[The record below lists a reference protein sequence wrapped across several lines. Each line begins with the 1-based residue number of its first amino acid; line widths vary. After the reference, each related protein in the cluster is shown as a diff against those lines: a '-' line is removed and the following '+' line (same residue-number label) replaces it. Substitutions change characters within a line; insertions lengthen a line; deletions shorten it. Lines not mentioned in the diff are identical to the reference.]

1 LSEYI
6 TKEGATELEK
16 QDKQFQRVIL
26 AHATLL
32 AQKDGL
38 GLIEA
43 VHVKK
48 ASKKVTHEPSNA
60 IKWVLAMSSVLLGL
74 AFFQMAIIYASS
86 QLYLWLLPI
95 FSIVWVIA
103 VAYIFRDFL

>member
-6 TKEGATELEK
+6 TKEGATELER
-16 QDKQFQRVIL
+16 QDKRFQRAIL

-32 AQKDGL
+32 AQKDGV

-43 VHVKK
+43 VHIKE
-48 ASKKVTHEPSNA
+48 ASKKVTFEQSSA
-60 IKWVLAMSSVLLGL
+60 LKWVLAMSSVLLGL

-95 FSIVWVIA
+95 FSIVWVVV